1 MTALEIFAAVITAFS
16 IWLAAR
22 QNVWYYPTGIV
33 SVVLYGWIY
42 FDASLY
48 AEAGLQV
55 VWFALMIYGWYEWLY
70 GGEHYT
76 ELRVSRTP
84 RSMWPAIVFAGVMM
98 SLLIAFVQQRHTD
111 NPAPLVDSTI
121 AAFSIVAQAMT
132 ARKWLESWLF
142 WIAINVLA
150 VALYIERGLF
160 PTAVLYA
167 VLFFLGIK
175 GFFEWRRSL
184 AASV

>member
-1 MTALEIFAAVITAFS
+1 EIFAACITALS

-33 SVVLYGWIY
+33 SVVLYAWIY

-55 VWFALMIYGWYEWLY
+55 VWFALMIYGWYQWLY
-70 GGEHYT
+70 GGQHYT
-76 ELRVSRTP
+76 PLRVSRTP
-84 RSMWPAIVFAGVMM
+84 LTAWAPIVFAGVMM
-98 SLLIAFVQQRHTD
+98 SLFIAFIQHRYTD
-111 NPAPLVDSTI
+111 NPAPLADSTI

-132 ARKWLESWLF
+132 AKKWLESWLF
-142 WIAINVLA
+142 WIVINVLA
-150 VALYIERGLF
+150 VGLYIDRALY

-167 VLFFLGIK
+167 VLFILGIK
-175 GFFEWRRSL
+175 GWLAWRKSL
-184 AASV
+184 ASA